1 MARKMLI
8 DAAHPEETRV
18 ALLDEKGLLVDY
30 EFKSSTKETVKGNI
44 YLAKIM
50 RVEPSLQA
58 AFVDYGG
65 GRHGFLAFGE
75 IHPDYFRIPIADREA
90 LKAELSRNPD
100 VVEDDTVATEQTP
113 GQPLETAQ
121 AAPQDEADMVASIG
135 GELPPSDEEEDV
147 SKRASLHRRYKIQEV
162 VQKNQIIL
170 VQVVKEER
178 GNKGA
183 ALTTYLSLAGRYC
196 VLMPNSP
203 RSGGISRKISNPADR
218 KRLRQILEAFNIP
231 EGMGLIIRTAGKE
244 RTRAELKRDG
254 QYLMRLWD
262 SIREKTLSSS
272 APSLVHSEED
282 IVKRAVR
289 DLYSKDVEVVLVA
302 GEEGYKA
309 AKDFMKALVPSHSK
323 RVQRYKSDRALLFH
337 EYGVERQID
346 NMYEPEV
353 RLPSGGSIVIHPT
366 EALVSIDI
374 NSGKA
379 TRERHI
385 EETASKTNLE
395 AATEIARQVR
405 LRDLAGLIVIDFI
418 DMDEPRNVAA
428 VERRMRE
435 AFRDDR
441 ARIQVGRIS
450 PFGLLEMSRQRLA
463 PSLLETSANPC
474 PHCRATGYV
483 RSTESLA
490 LSGLRLLEQE
500 GLKNPGALLQL
511 NLPQQVLIYI
521 MNQKRAP
528 LADIEARHGV
538 RVNFETTH
546 DMSYI
551 CTVSVLSTPDTPVIE
566 ATPTPR
572 LEQPPR
578 ENTQPKDTPTQGNQE
593 RGQRRRRDGRDGRK
607 NEHPQEDAVQE
618 EKTPASE
625 KTSAPENK
633 PEAEKVSKPTRK
645 SPARDNTGT
654 STDAAPETEN
664 KKPKEGAPTNED
676 GSPLETPSASR
687 RRRLRRRAG
696 RRGGRD
702 KVTPEGGVIGNPSMG
717 NEAPLVLD
725 NNAPQGTAF
734 PSTTIA
740 ATFDPNSPLYSEDG
754 NNPFDPQKEKTWW
767 KRLLE

>member
-75 IHPDYFRIPIADREA
+75 IHPDYFRIPISDREA
-90 LKAELSRNPD
+90 LKAELSAGPD
-100 VVEDDTVATEQTP
+100 ALSSE
-113 GQPLETAQ
+113 
-121 AAPQDEADMVASIG
+121 DEASEGASLSDQEAQGNDANLAVPTPTEVSSLG
-135 GELPPSDEEEDV
+135 GDLPPLEEEDDLV
-147 SKRASLHRRYKIQEV
+147 RRPSLHRRYKIQEV

-178 GNKGA
+178 GTKGA

-203 RSGGISRKISNPADR
+203 RSGGISRKIANPADR
-218 KRLRQILEAFNIP
+218 KRLRQVLEAFNVP
-231 EGMGLIIRTAGKE
+231 EGMGLIIRTAGKD
-244 RTRAELKRDG
+244 RTKTELKRDG
-254 QYLMRLWD
+254 QYLMRLWN
-262 SIREKTLSSS
+262 SIREKTLSSI
-272 APSLVHSEED
+272 APFLVHSEED
-282 IVKRAVR
+282 LVKRAVR
-289 DLYSKDVEVVLVA
+289 DLYSKDVDAIFVA

-309 AKDFMKALVPSHSK
+309 AKDFMKSLLPSHSK
-323 RVQRYKSDRALLFH
+323 KVQRYKSERALLFH

-385 EETASKTNLE
+385 EETATKTNLE

-428 VERRMRE
+428 VEKRLRDV
-435 AFRDDR
+435 FRDDR
-441 ARIQVGRIS
+441 ARVQLGRIS

-463 PSLLETSANPC
+463 PSLLETSAKPC

-490 LSGLRLLEQE
+490 LSALRLLEQE
-500 GLKNPGALLQL
+500 GLKNSGGMLQL
-511 NLPQQVLIYI
+511 TLPSEVLLYV
-521 MNQKRAP
+521 MNQKRAT
-528 LADIEARHGV
+528 LAEVEARHQV
-538 RVNFETTH
+538 RVVFEASKEL
-546 DMSYI
+546 SYQ
-551 CTVSVLSTPDTPVIE
+551 CVVSVIMPASGGVVATPVAEQKNVPPQEPVVREEESTPQ
-566 ATPTPR
+566 PR
-572 LEQPPR
+572 Q
-578 ENTQPKDTPTQGNQE
+578 
-593 RGQRRRRDGRDGRK
+593 RGQDQNRNSNGRNNKKQRRDQDKRGERRRDEGAEVK
-607 NEHPQEDAVQE
+607 SADAVSTPQE
-618 EKTPASE
+618 EKPA
-625 KTSAPENK
+625 
-633 PEAEKVSKPTRK
+633 
-645 SPARDNTGT
+645 
-654 STDAAPETEN
+654 
-664 KKPKEGAPTNED
+664 PKERQPLTPIPQEGEGAVPDTLNADSTQGEN
-676 GSPLETPSASR
+676 SASKK
-687 RRRLRRRAG
+687 RRLRRRSG
-696 RRGGRD
+696 RRGGRREKPVGDETASVSSED
-702 KVTPEGGVIGNPSMG
+702 K
-717 NEAPLVLD
+717 
-725 NNAPQGTAF
+725 
-734 PSTTIA
+734 A
-740 ATFDPNSPLYSEDG
+740 ATTSGENAASSPVSSNASPSAATEPVYREGDDG
-754 NNPFDPQKEKTWW
+754 SSDASREKTWW
-767 KRLLE
+767 KRLLDT

>member
-75 IHPDYFRIPIADREA
+75 IHPDYFRIPISDREA
-90 LKAELSRNPD
+90 LKAELSADPD
-100 VVEDDTVATEQTP
+100 TLSSEEEVSEGSSLSDQEAQGSDANLAVPTPTEVSS
-113 GQPLETAQ
+113 L
-121 AAPQDEADMVASIG
+121 G
-135 GELPPSDEEEDV
+135 GDLPPLEEEDDLV
-147 SKRASLHRRYKIQEV
+147 RRPSLHRRYKIQEV

-178 GNKGA
+178 GTKGA

-203 RSGGISRKISNPADR
+203 RSGGISRKIANPADR
-218 KRLRQILEAFNIP
+218 KRLRQVLDAFNVP
-231 EGMGLIIRTAGKE
+231 EGMGLIIRTAGKD
-244 RTRAELKRDG
+244 RTKTELKRDG
-254 QYLMRLWD
+254 QYLMRLWN
-262 SIREKTLSSS
+262 SIREKTLSSI
-272 APSLVHSEED
+272 APFLVHSEED
-282 IVKRAVR
+282 LVKRAVR
-289 DLYSKDVEVVLVA
+289 DLYSKDVDAIFVA

-309 AKDFMKALVPSHSK
+309 AKDFMKSLLPSHTK
-323 RVQRYKSDRALLFH
+323 KVQRYKSERSLLFH

-374 NSGKA
+374 NSGRA

-385 EETASKTNLE
+385 EETATKTNLE

-428 VERRMRE
+428 VEKRLRDV
-435 AFRDDR
+435 FRDDR
-441 ARIQVGRIS
+441 ARIQLGRIS

-463 PSLLETSANPC
+463 PSLLETSAKPC

-490 LSGLRLLEQE
+490 LSALRLLEQE
-500 GLKNPGALLQL
+500 GLKNPGAVLQL
-511 NLPQQVLIYI
+511 TLPSDVLLYV
-521 MNQKRAP
+521 MNQKRAT
-528 LADIEARHGV
+528 LAEVETRHQV
-538 RVNFETTH
+538 RVVFEPSKEL
-546 DMSYI
+546 SYH
-551 CTVSVLSTPDTPVIE
+551 CVVSVMSPTSVTPVGAPSTEPKPLPSPE
-566 ATPTPR
+566 AVTREVEPA
-572 LEQPPR
+572 PPR
-578 ENTQPKDTPTQGNQE
+578 RQRTQEQSKNNARPNKKQRRDQGN
-593 RGQRRRRDGRDGRK
+593 RGDRRRDGTVEAKVADGY
-607 NEHPQEDAVQE
+607 EAPQE
-618 EKTPASE
+618 EKAVVNELPSVLP
-625 KTSAPENK
+625 APEELDVAVTQ
-633 PEAEKVSKPTRK
+633 P
-645 SPARDNTGT
+645 
-654 STDAAPETEN
+654 
-664 KKPKEGAPTNED
+664 EGAQSLQSENT
-676 GSPLETPSASR
+676 ASKK
-687 RRRLRRRAG
+687 RRLRRRSG
-696 RRGGRD
+696 RRGGRREKPGSD
-702 KVTPEGGVIGNPSMG
+702 ENALTISEEKAATSLSEDAQSSSNPSPH
-717 NEAPLVLD
+717 ASS
-725 NNAPQGTAF
+725 
-734 PSTTIA
+734 PSA
-740 ATFDPNSPLYSEDG
+740 DMKPRAEEEGSSDAT
-754 NNPFDPQKEKTWW
+754 KEKTWW
-767 KRLLE
+767 KRLLDT

>member
-1 MARKMLI
+1 MSKKMLI
-8 DAAHPEETRV
+8 DAVHPEETRV

-75 IHPDYFRIPIADREA
+75 IHPDYFRIPVADREA
-90 LKAELSRNPD
+90 LKAELAAPSD
-100 VVEDDTVATEQTP
+100 VLDEDDEDKAAH
-113 GQPLETAQ
+113 TA
-121 AAPQDEADMVASIG
+121 PSDDEGVSSLG
-135 GELPPSDEEEDV
+135 GDLPPSDDEEEDTV
-147 SKRASLHRRYKIQEV
+147 KRPSLHRRYKIQEV

-218 KRLRQILEAFNIP
+218 KRLRQILEAFNVP
-231 EGMGLIIRTAGKE
+231 DGMGLIIRTAGRE

-262 SIREKTLSSS
+262 SIREKTITSI
-272 APSLVHSEED
+272 APSLVHSEDD

-289 DLYSKDVEVVLVA
+289 DLYSKDVEQVLVS
-302 GEEGYKA
+302 GEEGYKT
-309 AKDFMKALVPSHSK
+309 AKDFMKSLMPSHSK

-337 EYGVERQID
+337 EYGVEKQID
-346 NMYEPEV
+346 DMYEAEV
-353 RLPSGGSIVIHPT
+353 RLPSGGSIVLHPT

-374 NSGKA
+374 NSGRA

-385 EETASKTNLE
+385 EETATKTNLE

-428 VERRMRE
+428 VERRLRE

-441 ARIQVGRIS
+441 ARIQMGRIS
-450 PFGLLEMSRQRLA
+450 PFGLMEMSRQRLA
-463 PSLLETSANPC
+463 PSLLETSAHPC
-474 PHCRATGYV
+474 PHCQATGYI

-490 LSGLRLLEQE
+490 LSALRILEDAGLR
-500 GLKNPGALLQL
+500 NPGATLALKLPHEVLLY
-511 NLPQQVLIYI
+511 V
-521 MNQKRAP
+521 MNQKRHA
-528 LADIEARHGV
+528 LLDVETRHGI
-538 RVNFETTH
+538 RVVFEEAGPQSH
-546 DMSYI
+546 ACS
-551 CTVSVLSTPDTPVIE
+551 VSVLVPSPTGALEVAPKEEPAPQKREEREEPKE
-566 ATPTPR
+566 AKP
-572 LEQPPR
+572 QPR
-578 ENTQPKDTPTQGNQE
+578 EPKEPRPE
-593 RGQRRRRDGRDGRK
+593 RGNKRRRDRSKGPGDREPRERQDMPR
-607 NEHPQEDAVQE
+607 EDAPRPE
-618 EKTPASE
+618 PAPKKAETESAD
-625 KTSAPENK
+625 TSQ
-633 PEAEKVSKPTRK
+633 VTQ
-645 SPARDNTGT
+645 DG
-654 STDAAPETEN
+654 TDASQ
-664 KKPKEGAPTNED
+664 
-676 GSPLETPSASR
+676 SPSESR
-687 RRRLRRRAG
+687 KRRMRRRAN
-696 RRGGRD
+696 RRNRD
-702 KVTPEGGVIGNPSMG
+702 KSRQDTPDQGGAASEGQETTQSS
-717 NEAPLVLD
+717 VLASQD
-725 NNAPQGTAF
+725 SGPAF

-740 ATFDPNSPLYSEDG
+740 ASFDPNSPVFHEDAQAREEQ
-754 NNPFDPQKEKTWW
+754 DKEKTWW
-767 KRLLE
+767 KRLLD

>member
-75 IHPDYFRIPIADREA
+75 IHPDYFRIPISDREA
-90 LKAELSRNPD
+90 LKAELSADPD
-100 VVEDDTVATEQTP
+100 ALSSEEDASDGASLSDQEGQGSDANLAVPTPTEVSS
-113 GQPLETAQ
+113 L
-121 AAPQDEADMVASIG
+121 G
-135 GELPPSDEEEDV
+135 GDLPPLEEEDDLV
-147 SKRASLHRRYKIQEV
+147 RRPSLHRRYKIQEV

-178 GNKGA
+178 GTKGA

-203 RSGGISRKISNPADR
+203 RSGGISRKIANPADR
-218 KRLRQILEAFNIP
+218 KRLRQVLEAFNVP
-231 EGMGLIIRTAGKE
+231 EGMGLIIRTAGKD
-244 RTRAELKRDG
+244 RTKTELKRDG
-254 QYLMRLWD
+254 QYLMRLWN
-262 SIREKTLSSS
+262 SIREKTLSSI
-272 APSLVHSEED
+272 APFLVHSEED
-282 IVKRAVR
+282 LVKRAVR
-289 DLYSKDVEVVLVA
+289 DLYSKDVDAIFVA

-309 AKDFMKALVPSHSK
+309 AKDFMKSLLPSHSK
-323 RVQRYKSDRALLFH
+323 KVQRYKSERALLFH

-385 EETASKTNLE
+385 EETATKTNLE

-428 VERRMRE
+428 VEKRLRDV
-435 AFRDDR
+435 FRDDR
-441 ARIQVGRIS
+441 ARIQLGRIS

-463 PSLLETSANPC
+463 PSLLETSAKPC

-490 LSGLRLLEQE
+490 LSALRLLEQE
-500 GLKNPGALLQL
+500 GLKNSGGMLQL
-511 NLPQQVLIYI
+511 TLPSEVLLYV
-521 MNQKRAP
+521 MNQKRAT
-528 LADIEARHGV
+528 LAEVEARHQV
-538 RVNFETTH
+538 RVVFEASKEL
-546 DMSYI
+546 SYQ
-551 CTVSVLSTPDTPVIE
+551 CVVSVIMPASGAVAATPVVEQKSVQPQEPAIREEESAPQPRQRGQEQNRNNNGRNNKKQRRDQGKRGDRRRDETAE
-566 ATPTPR
+566 ATPA
-572 LEQPPR
+572 
-578 ENTQPKDTPTQGNQE
+578 
-593 RGQRRRRDGRDGRK
+593 DGTVK
-607 NEHPQEDAVQE
+607 PQE
-618 EKTPASE
+618 EKPALKEEQPLTPKPQEKEGVAPDAS
-625 KTSAPENK
+625 TA
-633 PEAEKVSKPTRK
+633 
-645 SPARDNTGT
+645 DNTQ
-654 STDAAPETEN
+654 SEN
-664 KKPKEGAPTNED
+664 
-676 GSPLETPSASR
+676 SASKK
-687 RRRLRRRAG
+687 RRLRRRSG
-696 RRGGRD
+696 RRGGRREKPAGDENAAGVSED
-702 KVTPEGGVIGNPSMG
+702 K
-717 NEAPLVLD
+717 
-725 NNAPQGTAF
+725 
-734 PSTTIA
+734 A
-740 ATFDPNSPLYSEDG
+740 ATTSGGNADSAPVPSSAPSSAATEPVYREGDDG
-754 NNPFDPQKEKTWW
+754 PSDAAREKTWW
-767 KRLLE
+767 KRLLDT